1 MWSKSGFD
9 ASFDDDGLAVI
20 DCSSTSP
27 AISSTLKPAE
37 PISAFNGESSMGT
50 WTFSSTDTGLGDD
63 GALTS

>member
-1 MWSKSGFD
+1 LIATKCGANPDLD

-27 AISSTLKPAE
+27 AISMLKPAE

-50 WTFSSTDTGLGDD
+50 WTLVN
-63 GALTS
+63 

>member
-9 ASFDDDGLAVI
+9 SFDDDGLAVI

-27 AISSTLKPAE
+27 AISMLKPAE

-50 WTFSSTDTGLGDD
+50 WT
-63 GALTS
+63 